1 MNRDALK
8 KMPFYLT
15 DEQIGW
21 VESTRDGMSLRE
33 KCAQLFCIL
42 GDASSEEDLKRLVGD
57 WGVGAVLYRPDKK
70 ERIQEKFRFADELAR
85 IPLLH
90 AANLEEG
97 GAGIITDGTYFA
109 SNLQVAAADDPAFAE
124 SFAKVCAKEGRE
136 AGVNWTFSPVVDIDM
151 NYMNPI
157 TNVRT
162 FGSDPEKV
170 LKNARAFTHILQENG
185 IAASCKHFPGDGV
198 DYRDQH
204 LHPSWN
210 TLSAEEWFAS
220 YGRIYEELIRDGLMS
235 IMAGHIVQPNVIR
248 AVDPSAGEEDMLPG
262 SQSRQMLTGV
272 LRERYGFNGV
282 IITDAT
288 IMGGY
293 TMSMARSEAIPRT
306 LMAGCDMFCFG
317 TDIFEDITYLM
328 EAVEDGRVSTERL
341 DEALTR
347 VLAMKAALA
356 AKEKTLQAELTVK
369 GEASVLGKLALTD
382 AALEQKRC
390 AEAAVTLVKDKGGI
404 LPVSAERYPRIR
416 LAVLGSDDTFDG
428 SLRQMAGDFL
438 RGRGFEVEDY
448 DPMEDDLHGTRNI
461 PDDRL
466 YLILCNMPAASNQ
479 TTVRISWCP
488 KHAMEIP
495 RFVNEEAS
503 VFISFANPYHLQDIP
518 RVRTYINAYTATR
531 AAVEAALGKLTGTGS
546 FTGVSPVD
554 PFCGL
559 PDTRL

>member
-1 MNRDALK
+1 
-8 KMPFYLT
+8 
-15 DEQIGW
+15 
-21 VESTRDGMSLRE
+21 V
-33 KCAQLFCIL
+33 
-42 GDASSEEDLKRLVGD
+42 
-57 WGVGAVLYRPDKK
+57 
-70 ERIQEKFRFADELAR
+70 
-85 IPLLH
+85 
-90 AANLEEG
+90 
-97 GAGIITDGTYFA
+97 
-109 SNLQVAAADDPAFAE
+109 
-124 SFAKVCAKEGRE
+124 
-136 AGVNWTFSPVVDIDM
+136 

-170 LKNARAFTHILQENG
+170 LKNARAFTHILQESG

-248 AVDPSAGEEDMLPG
+248 AVDPSAGGEDMLPG

-306 LMAGCDMFCFG
+306 LAAGCDMFCFG

-328 EAVEDGRVSTERL
+328 EAVEDGRVSAERL
-341 DEALTR
+341 DEAVTR

-356 AKEKTLQAELTVK
+356 AKEKALQEEREQL
-369 GEASVLGKLALTD
+369 GENSALGRLALTD
-382 AALEQKRC
+382 AETEQKRC
-390 AEAAVTLVKDKGGI
+390 AEAAVTLVKNKGNI
-404 LPVSAERYPRIR
+404 VPVSPEWYPRIR

-448 DPMEDDLHGTRNI
+448 DPMEDDLHGTRVI

-531 AAVEAALGKLTGTGS
+531 ATVEAALGKLTGTGS